1 MATRPKAPI
10 LPSKP
15 LDPTGADA
23 LERRA
28 IQDLARRLRQIGRA
42 YVEALERIPAEP
54 TVNRRYVFQ
63 LDSFLLSSI
72 LARAGD
78 EVDAQLLE
86 GGEQNVWLFD
96 AYVRAAYQRG
106 TAQEFANLAQ
116 QSPAYRA
123 GQDTLAA
130 VLQSEPYRRRIALIA
145 AREFEEMQGLAGG
158 VKAAMS
164 RILTDGVARGMNPRE
179 VAKLLREQAG
189 IEAVRARRIART
201 EITTA
206 LRRARWDEHDDAQ
219 ERYGLR
225 TMLMHYSALSPTTR
239 ITHAARHARLYTSE
253 QVRDW
258 YSQDGNSINCKC
270 SQLSVLVDSN
280 NQPLVPQIVDRARA
294 TERKMKA
301 EGRGPW
307 AKEGKS

>member
-10 LPSKP
+10 LPGKP
-15 LDPTGADA
+15 TDPTGADA
-23 LERRA
+23 LERAA
-28 IQDLARRLRQIGRA
+28 IRDLASRLRKIGKA
-42 YVEALERIPAEP
+42 YVEALDRIPAEP
-54 TVNRRYVFQ
+54 AVNRRYVFQ

-72 LARAGD
+72 LARAGA

-116 QSPAYRA
+116 QAPAYRA
-123 GQDTLAA
+123 GQETLAA

-164 RILTDGVARGMNPRE
+164 RILTDGVARGLNPRE

-219 ERYGLR
+219 ERYGLK

-258 YSQDGNSINCKC
+258 YSRDANSINCKC
-270 SQLSVLVDSN
+270 SQVSVLVDAR

-294 TERKMKA
+294 AERKMRA